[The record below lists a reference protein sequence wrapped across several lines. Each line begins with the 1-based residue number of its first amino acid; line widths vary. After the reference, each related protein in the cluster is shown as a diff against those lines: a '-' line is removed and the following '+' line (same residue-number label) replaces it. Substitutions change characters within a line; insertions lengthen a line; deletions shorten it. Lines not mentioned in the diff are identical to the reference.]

1 MNTRTPILLTALLV
15 GTALAQGAAPLK
27 LDLSMSLV
35 RSVKVDGKVTEQF
48 SPSPKN
54 VQPGDLISQVVNVR
68 NTGGKVLKNVPVT
81 LPVPKNTVYMAP
93 EKDMSVA
100 RTEYSIDGGKT
111 FAAAPL
117 KKKVTVTE
125 NGKTV
130 TREVEVKPNEYTAVR
145 WTISEIS
152 ANQTL
157 KLGYRVQVR

>member
-15 GTALAQGAAPLK
+15 GTALAQGAAPLN

>member
-15 GTALAQGAAPLK
+15 GTALAQGAAPLN

-35 RSVKVDGKVTEQF
+35 RSVKVDGKVTEQL

>member
-1 MNTRTPILLTALLV
+1 MNTRTPLLIATLLA
-15 GTALAQGAAPLK
+15 GTALAQGATPLT
-27 LDLSMSLV
+27 LNLNMSLV

-54 VQPGDLISQVVNVR
+54 VLPGDLISQVVNVR
-68 NTGGKVLKNVPVT
+68 NTGSRALTNVPVT
-81 LPVPKNTVYMAP
+81 LPVPKNTVYVAP
-93 EKDMSVA
+93 EKDMNVA

-130 TREVEVKPNEYTAVR
+130 TREVDVKPNEYTAVR
-145 WTISEIS
+145 WTISEIG

>member
-1 MNTRTPILLTALLV
+1 MNTRTPILLTALLF
-15 GTALAQGAAPLK
+15 GTVLAQGAAPLN

>member
-1 MNTRTPILLTALLV
+1 MNIRTPTLLTALLV
-15 GTALAQGAAPLK
+15 GTALAQGAAPLS
-27 LDLSMSLV
+27 LNLNMSLV
-35 RSVKVDGKVTEQF
+35 RSIKVDGKVTEQF
-48 SPSPKN
+48 SPSPSN

-68 NTGGKVLKNVPVT
+68 NTGSRSIKNVPVT
-81 LPVPKNTVYMAP
+81 LPVPKNTVYVAP

-125 NGKTV
+125 NGKAV
-130 TREVEVKPNEYTAVR
+130 TREVEVKPNEYNAVR
-145 WTISEIS
+145 WTITEIS

-157 KLGYRVQVR
+157 KLGYRIQVR